1 MADDRRGGLVPL
13 NQSLATGEPMKDQP
27 DKKRPTA
34 RRGTSTKPLAV
45 LGVVMF
51 VGISLYASAG
61 LLPPAHAPTEARGE
75 MATPHAV
82 AAASAFLDALDA
94 KQREKALYEFGS
106 TQKSRWSNLPVRFVP
121 RNGIRLGDL
130 TKPQRT
136 LAMDAVA
143 AVLSKSGYQKIVDI
157 VDADQ
162 KLADQEGQNGPDA
175 MFGADQYY
183 LAIFGKPS
191 ATAPWML
198 QFGGHHLGLN
208 VTVIGK
214 HFVLTP
220 THTGA
225 QPTLFERN
233 GKEVRP
239 LGVENDTAF
248 KLVNALD
255 EKLQAQA
262 ILGKR
267 AQQEL
272 LLGPGRDGRK
282 LPPPR
287 GVKGSALTV
296 EQQAMLLD
304 LIGAWVTIVEPD
316 AAAARMA
323 EIKSKIDD
331 TFFAWSGPTT
341 KGSAAYFR
349 IQGPAVVIEYAPQRG
364 TGHIHTVIRN
374 PNDDYGVALLPR

>member
-1 MADDRRGGLVPL
+1 M
-13 NQSLATGEPMKDQP
+13 NDQP

-341 KGSAAYFR
+341 KGSAASFR